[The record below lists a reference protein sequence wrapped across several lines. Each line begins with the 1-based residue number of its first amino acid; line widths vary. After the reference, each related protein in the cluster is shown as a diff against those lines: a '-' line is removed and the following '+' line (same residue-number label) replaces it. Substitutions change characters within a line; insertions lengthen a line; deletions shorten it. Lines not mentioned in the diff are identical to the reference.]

1 MPVSTIRLDVLLRI
15 IRWIIGLPFV
25 ILVIGFVIA
34 NRQWTRL
41 SLDPFSSESPI
52 LSVNMPLWA
61 LFIFGVFIGILAGWS
76 TCWLGQSKHRR
87 LARER
92 KREITL
98 LQSEIENIKT
108 QRSAQQAIVP
118 DIGLMP

>member
-1 MPVSTIRLDVLLRI
+1 VLLRI

-52 LSVNMPLWA
+52 LSINMPLWA

-76 TCWLGQSKHRR
+76 TCWLG
-87 LARER
+87 R

-98 LQSEIENIKT
+98 LQNEIENNKA